1 MKKTINESFYLTN
14 SFIENYKTNLFK
26 SQNHEQFPNCDTKI
40 GRFPVCAN
48 SSTKKSMFYNI
59 ILNLSAIIHSIN
71 YFWTDLKSSVNVFIN
86 AIRSASSFGV
96 KPRLPNSSRL
106 TVAGHSAGGNSSL
119 TSRTL

>member
-40 GRFPVCAN
+40 GRFSVCAN

-59 ILNLSAIIHSIN
+59 ILNLSAIIHSRN

-86 AIRSASSFGV
+86 AIRLASSFGV
-96 KPRLPNSSRL
+96 KPRFPNSSRL
-106 TVAGHSAGGNSSL
+106 TVAGYSAEGNSSL